1 MKAGPVEKLS
11 LLPRT
16 WDHQEEV
23 LSMLDSS
30 EAVKGSIWHRLAWE
44 KSQAL
49 GHSVTLYLSV
59 IVIIIGERC
68 PTGEGNELWSSFNC
82 VDLKSTGAK
91 MLRKKLVLPQ
101 VLRRIS
107 HPAYKCFLDV
117 MV

>member
-23 LSMLDSS
+23 LSMLGSS
-30 EAVKGSIWHRLAWE
+30 EAVKGSIWHRLTWE

-59 IVIIIGERC
+59 IVIIIGEPVPLVRG
-68 PTGEGNELWSSFNC
+68 TSSG
-82 VDLKSTGAK
+82 VLST
-91 MLRKKLVLPQ
+91 V
-101 VLRRIS
+101 
-107 HPAYKCFLDV
+107 
-117 MV
+117 